1 MALRAANELGSSDA
15 MINACRNFLISTAAL
30 IAAFLFA
37 ACGQGALLYLAP
49 SLSDRLVGSTN
60 LATYS
65 LIPLLAV
72 ASLLSGFFVPRWLRT
87 ALPFAWLLFPIVC
100 LYLIAVI
107 GQPYAYRCNPLVVV
121 GCWLMLF
128 PFVVSA
134 AAVAVGCLLYR
145 IRVGRRRR

>member
-1 MALRAANELGSSDA
+1 

-37 ACGQGALLYLAP
+37 ACGQSALLYLAP
-49 SLSDRLVGSTN
+49 SLSDRVVGSTN

-72 ASLLSGFFVPRWLRT
+72 AFLLSGFFVPRWLRT
-87 ALPFAWLLFPIVC
+87 AFPLGWLLLPIVC
-100 LYLIAVI
+100 LYSIAVI
-107 GQPYAYRCNPLVVV
+107 GQPYAYRCNPLVVA
-121 GCWLMLF
+121 GCWVMLF

-134 AAVAVGCLLYR
+134 AAVAVGYLLYR
-145 IRVGRRRR
+145 MQLRVRRNAV

>member
-1 MALRAANELGSSDA
+1 MLD
-15 MINACRNFLISTAAL
+15 ACRNFLISTAAL

-37 ACGQGALLYLAP
+37 ASGQGALLYLAP
-49 SLSDRLVGSTN
+49 SLTDRFVGATD
-60 LATYS
+60 LATLV

-72 ASLLSGFFVPRWLRT
+72 AFLLSGFFVPRWLRT
-87 ALPFAWLLFPIVC
+87 AVPLGWLLLPIVC

-107 GQPYAYRCNPLVVV
+107 DQPYIYGCTPLVVA
-121 GCWLMLF
+121 GCWQMLS

-145 IRVGRRRR
+145 MQLRARRNVV